1 MTAHTGRF
9 VIGFERVDN
18 TELDLTGDRPDAES
32 RYKLERTVQAD
43 PHTDEARDAL
53 RMLRARGVDVGMLR
67 GDTLPP
73 IPGSTKRGIPP
84 DYAGDDP
91 HLCNARTK
99 SGKPCR
105 AMKLK
110 GGRCK
115 WHGGLSTGPRT
126 PEGKARCA
134 INLRRRKDEQSSEK

>member
-1 MTAHTGRF
+1 MTATIRQ
-9 VIGFERVDN
+9 R
-18 TELDLTGDRPDAES
+18 
-32 RYKLERTVQAD
+32 
-43 PHTDEARDAL
+43 EA
-53 RMLRARGVDVGMLR
+53 
-67 GDTLPP
+67 
-73 IPGSTKRGIPP
+73 GSTKRGIPP

-105 AMKLK
+105 ALKLK

-126 PEGKARCA
+126 PEGKAKCA
-134 INLRRRKDEQSSEK
+134 LNLPWATIGPRVAKSSACSTRARADE